1 MVSNLVSNGWGA
13 SAMGVYWGIVYKPD
27 LRLGYGNRQLG
38 TSTLIPDLD
47 CFI

>member
-1 MVSNLVSNGWGA
+1 
-13 SAMGVYWGIVYKPD
+13 MGVYRGTVLSHD

-47 CFI
+47 YFI